1 MMNTR
6 PLFISLLCLGLC
18 GVLLSLLAASLGP
31 AYPEGRCDFCVERPI
46 LIAMGIVNCILSI
59 LPVSIGLIGIHAEKR
74 IKIFGGLSIFF
85 SIIAVPNIVGL
96 GWVSHFLYGGG
107 LAGNLVKAY
116 CSILMMMYMVEMIL
130 AFICMYKMKFT
141 CCNKQEDTPM
151 TLDRL

>member
-1 MMNTR
+1 
-6 PLFISLLCLGLC
+6 
-18 GVLLSLLAASLGP
+18 
-31 AYPEGRCDFCVERPI
+31 
-46 LIAMGIVNCILSI
+46 MGIVNVILSI

-96 GWVSHFLYGGG
+96 GLVSHFLYGGG
-107 LAGNLVKAY
+107 LAGNLVTAY

-141 CCNKQEDTPM
+141 CCNKQEDTTM
-151 TLDRL
+151 TSDRL